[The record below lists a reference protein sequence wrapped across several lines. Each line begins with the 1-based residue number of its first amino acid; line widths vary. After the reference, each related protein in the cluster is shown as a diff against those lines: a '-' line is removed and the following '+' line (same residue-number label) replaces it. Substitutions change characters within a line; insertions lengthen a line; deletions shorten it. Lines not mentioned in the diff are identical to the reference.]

1 MKETKE
7 YKKVI
12 EYANRLYEKAKEYL
26 KNEEFEK
33 AKKIALTLSQIPPFE
48 EKAEKIL
55 RRIEIILRFLSFI
68 SNKEYEKVFE
78 YVRLYPFLKELK
90 SYKEFIKEYEENVF
104 KAEVLMGKGK
114 KEEANK
120 LLNTYDN
127 RFTSKRVEKIKS
139 LF

>member
-1 MKETKE
+1 LKETKE